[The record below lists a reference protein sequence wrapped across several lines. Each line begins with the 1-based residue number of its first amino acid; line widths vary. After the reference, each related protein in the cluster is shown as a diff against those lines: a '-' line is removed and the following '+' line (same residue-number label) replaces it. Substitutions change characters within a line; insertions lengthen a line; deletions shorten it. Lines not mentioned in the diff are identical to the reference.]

1 MANYLLVF
9 VLAFINLTPTAY
21 NVYSPDLVIQNSQEI
36 MYFGGW
42 MSAADLPY
50 DAIYRCPMP
59 CTNPR
64 EVIAPPFGS
73 LVQVNDP
80 TLVQMPG
87 GYWIMYMTGSTSLG
101 GELTSQGV
109 YFATSW
115 DGIIWSTPQLLIQG
129 YWLPSAVLKD
139 GRVYLYVNPTVSP
152 NKQWRFDLGT
162 SGVSVGAP
170 VITTHAQPYNYANV
184 DVMCHPSI
192 SLCQMVAENIGN
204 FPASQIDY
212 LYSSDGLNWIFGQ
225 TIITALAG
233 NSVRTPTMHPG
244 TAYYIYFGCS
254 ISRDGLNNQVCFY
267 DWSP

>member
-1 MANYLLVF
+1 MALSLILRGFN
-9 VLAFINLTPTAY
+9 I
-21 NVYSPDLVIQNSQEI
+21 YSPDIVVQNNQTV

-42 MSAADLPY
+42 MSQGDLPY
-50 DAIYRCPMP
+50 DAIYRCQMP
-59 CTNPR
+59 CVNPV
-64 EVIAPPFGS
+64 EVIAPPYGS

-115 DGIIWSTPQLLIQG
+115 DGAAWSTPQLLIQG
-129 YWLPSAVLKD
+129 YWLPSAALKD

-162 SGVSVGAP
+162 SGVSVGTP
-170 VITTHAQPYNYANV
+170 VITTHSQAYNYANV
-184 DVMCHPSI
+184 DVAYHPSI
-192 SLCQMVAENIGN
+192 NLWQIVAENIGD

-212 LYSSDGLNWIFGQ
+212 LYSVNGIDWILGQ
-225 TIITALAG
+225 AGIITAPVG
-233 NSVRTPTMHPG
+233 GSVRTPTMHPG
-244 TAYYIYFGCS
+244 TAYYIYYGCS
-254 ISRDGLNNQVCFY
+254 NTRDGMSNQICFE

>member
-1 MANYLLVF
+1 MVRTIM
-9 VLAFINLTPTAY
+9 LALIFQGFNI
-21 NVYSPDLVIQNSQEI
+21 YSPEIVMQNNQTV

-42 MSAADLPY
+42 MSATDLPY

-59 CTNPR
+59 CTTPQ
-64 EVIAPPFGS
+64 EVIAPPYGS

-80 TLVQMPG
+80 TLVQMPA

-115 DGIIWSTPQLLIQG
+115 DGIAWSTPQLLIQG

-162 SGVSVGAP
+162 SGVSVGTP
-170 VITTHAQPYNYANV
+170 VINTHAQAYNYANV
-184 DVMCHPSI
+184 DVAYHPTI
-192 SLCQMVAENIGN
+192 NLWQMVAENIGDL
-204 FPASQIDY
+204 PASQIDY
-212 LYSSDGLNWIFGQ
+212 LYSSDGINWILGQ
-225 TIITALAG
+225 AGIIVAPTG
-233 NSVRTPTMHPG
+233 GSVRTPTMHPG
-244 TAYYIYFGCS
+244 TAYYIYYGCS
-254 ISRDGLNNQVCFY
+254 NTRDGMSNQICFE